1 VHAIHCRYCFAAIF
15 HIKKILPKNDD
26 WIIKQYIEQNPAI
39 NEVIFSGGDPLT
51 LSNRK
56 IALWIER
63 LESLLKFK
71 F

>member
-1 VHAIHCRYCFAAIF
+1 LFRRHFPYQEN
-15 HIKKILPKNDD
+15 LPKNDD

-56 IALWIER
+56 
-63 LESLLKFK
+63 
-71 F
+71 